1 MIDSLRNRNIEL
13 QGEQLQLA
21 ELVDD
26 DAEEESE
33 RLRSTV
39 ASPNFDFSLYVTVH
53 VRSDYK

>member
-26 DAEEESE
+26 DAEEESDE
-33 RLRSTV
+33 IEIDSG
-39 ASPNFDFSLYVTVH
+39 FSELWRH
-53 VRSDYK
+53 CMSLCEC